1 MLGNRAAWRKH
12 FIHSLKIMEDGVQK
26 LRSVSTREQEITGD
40 SLSIYAFKQ
49 EKGRWCRLSPAER
62 IKAAHD
68 GGQDAAAPESIYIL
82 TWNVDFASEQR
93 AERLRHALDHIRCD
107 VFQCASNADTPPPCC
122 VLLQEVEAE
131 VIPVLLAHEWVRT
144 HFRVTPVSNSSWP
157 RRAHYGN
164 VTLVSRHIGVLA
176 ASSLVFENSHM
187 ARNALMVD
195 LQLFAKETEAE
206 EGEAGPQFADEKS
219 REKGMKPVKFR
230 IANVHLESLPQ
241 GAKARPEQLALVA
254 QALKDPSL
262 HGGLV
267 GGDMNAIGMSDISIP
282 KEVGLL
288 DAYTGDEHDI
298 AGHTWGYQPR
308 EAFLP
313 GRLDKI
319 LYTHGAGAVDV
330 EQPRCIGVGLKTADG
345 IWASDHYG
353 LLAIVRLY
361 DKCRRT

>member
-1 MLGNRAAWRKH
+1 
-12 FIHSLKIMEDGVQK
+12 MEDIGQ
-26 LRSVSTREQEITGD
+26 LRSVSTKEQEITGD

-49 EKGRWCRLSPAER
+49 EKGRWCRLSPEER
-62 IKAAHD
+62 IKAAHGD
-68 GGQDAAAPESIYIL
+68 GQDAALEFIHIV
-82 TWNVDFASEQR
+82 TWNVDFAGEQR
-93 AERLRHALDHIRCD
+93 AERLRCALDHIRTD
-107 VFQCASNADTPPPCC
+107 VFQCASNADMPPPCC

-131 VIPVLLAHEWVRT
+131 AIPVLLAHEWVRS
-144 HFRVTPVSNSSWP
+144 HFRVTPVSNWSWP

-195 LQLFAKETEAE
+195 LQLFAKGIEAE
-206 EGEAGPQFADEKS
+206 EDEVALQEEK
-219 REKGMKPVKFR
+219 RQEKGLKPVKFR

-254 QALKDPSL
+254 EALKDPSL

-267 GGDMNAIGMSDISIP
+267 GGDMNAIGLSDISIP

-288 DAYTGDEHDI
+288 DAYTGEEHDV

-308 EAFLP
+308 EAFPP

-319 LYTHGAGAVDV
+319 LYTPGAGVVKV
-330 EQPRCIGVGLKTADG
+330 EHPRCIGVGLKTADG
-345 IWASDHYG
+345 TWVSDHHG